1 MLLGQF
7 SVTFKYRLGAQHPNA
22 DGLSRQCGQ
31 CLRPGYLI
39 SSPELHA
46 GDTESSSE
54 LLDQR
59 FASSEMGDS
68 MNADLL
74 PELSGEKWVTVTYL
88 EEVTA
93 DVPPAD
99 SEPDFIVASW
109 LDDHS
114 TPMGSVW
121 IGTPLVGLFGITELR
136 CWWLQFGDL
145 SMDTDGQLWRRRAP
159 PATTSQLVSPP
170 PPRELRELICR
181 YHDSLFAAKKCKL
194 DSPWIGPYLV
204 ISLAGWAVGVQ
215 LHPDSPILMDG
226 RTDGR
231 TDG

>member
-1 MLLGQF
+1 MPPYWVFRPRTAGLFWTPTPIFLRWGVF
-7 SVTFKYRLGAQHPNA
+7 SISSRTIGRSSLHTESSPFLDGIVLHAWRCWRRWSCVPIFGRTYGEPSSPCVRTIVHSYRLGAQHPNA

-46 GDTESSSE
+46 RDAESSSE

-136 CWWLQFGDL
+136 CWRLQFGDL
-145 SMDTDGQLWRRRAP
+145 SMDTDGQE
-159 PATTSQLVSPP
+159 V
-170 PPRELRELICR
+170 
-181 YHDSLFAAKKCKL
+181 
-194 DSPWIGPYLV
+194 
-204 ISLAGWAVGVQ
+204 
-215 LHPDSPILMDG
+215 
-226 RTDGR
+226 
-231 TDG
+231 